1 MKRICLILLLSLLP
15 PSSVFSQ
22 NKGDTTKIKKWN
34 IGVEG
39 GMCLY
44 KNNRLCDKV
53 FEGYGA
59 SVPVSYSVSERVDL
73 GIRISSYFGVFNRT
87 GSYYNMDQQF
97 SDISISFFSKFNFPI
112 DKKSSI
118 YLMPIISN
126 NTILFKKASVFMDDN
141 DKLEDNYFQYEIGS
155 AIGFE
160 YKLNKRLGLSANY
173 LFNYSQLLKF
183 KNEFNVGLLIR
194 I

>member
-1 MKRICLILLLSLLP
+1 MKRICLNLLLFLLP
-15 PSSVFSQ
+15 LTSVFSQ
-22 NKGDTTKIKKWN
+22 NNGDTIKIKKWN

-53 FEGYGA
+53 FTGYGI
-59 SVPVSYSVSERVDL
+59 SVPISYSVSERVDL

-87 GSYYNMDQQF
+87 GSYYNMYQQF
-97 SDISISFFSKFNFPI
+97 SDISISFFSKFNFPTG
-112 DKKSSI
+112 KKSSI

-126 NTILFKKASVFMDDN
+126 NIILFKKASVFLDDN
-141 DKLEDNYFQYEIGS
+141 DKIEDHYFQYEMGS
-155 AIGFE
+155 AFGYE
-160 YKLNKRLGLSANY
+160 YKLNKRLGLSVNY
-173 LFNYSQLLKF
+173 LFNYSQFLKF
-183 KNEFNVGLLIR
+183 KNEFNLGFLIR

>member
-1 MKRICLILLLSLLP
+1 MKHIWLISFVFLLP
-15 PSSVFSQ
+15 LTSVFSQ
-22 NKGDTTKIKKWN
+22 NNGDTIKIKKWN

-53 FEGYGA
+53 FAGYGI
-59 SVPVSYSVSERVDL
+59 SVPVSYSVSESVDL
-73 GIRISSYFGVFNRT
+73 GIRISSYFGVFNRN
-87 GSYYNMDQQF
+87 GSYYNLDQQF
-97 SDISISFFSKFNFPI
+97 SDISISCFSKFNFNI
-112 DKKSSI
+112 GKKSSI

-126 NTILFKKASVFMDDN
+126 NIVLFKKTSVFMDDN

-155 AIGFE
+155 AFGYE

-183 KNEFNVGLLIR
+183 KNEINVGFLIR